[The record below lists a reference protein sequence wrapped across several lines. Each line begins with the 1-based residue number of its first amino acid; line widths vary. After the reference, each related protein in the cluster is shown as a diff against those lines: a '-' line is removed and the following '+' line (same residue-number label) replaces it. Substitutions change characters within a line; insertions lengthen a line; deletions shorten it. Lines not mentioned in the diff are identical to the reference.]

1 MCCSRD
7 VIGAGGGGG
16 GAGGGGGGGAGG
28 GVVCSMGARCGG
40 VAEEHY
46 QRPRFGDKEA
56 ER

>member
-7 VIGAGGGGG
+7 VIGGGGG